1 MEESWFNMIKK
12 KTVYFAH
19 PYDRRLT
26 HEKEI
31 IIKKLEEIYFEV
43 VDPFVGE
50 ENIAQKYGVNDYYE
64 NPCRAFAREIKERDF
79 RQVSNCDALFA
90 WIPKGVTII
99 GTIREYD
106 KALEFGKYIIVLCYK
121 PNPFLEDADELY
133 LSLKD
138 FLNDKKFRWNG
149 IK

>member
-1 MEESWFNMIKK
+1 MKL
-12 KTVYFAH
+12 YFAH
-19 PYDRRLT
+19 PYDRRLSM
-26 HEKEI
+26 EKEI
-31 IIKKLEEIYFEV
+31 IIEELEDRGFEV

-64 NPCRAFAREIKERDF
+64 NPCREFALEIKERDF
-79 RQVSNCDALFA
+79 RHVIECDALFA
-90 WIPKGVTII
+90 WIPKNITII

-133 LSLKD
+133 LSLSD
-138 FLNDKKFRWNG
+138 FLNDKKFRWEE
-149 IK
+149 